1 MGGDE
6 AMEDD
11 NDVYEEMELDRQR
24 EGIVEDSE
32 DDDGEDLMENM
43 EQ

>member
-1 MGGDE
+1 MAGGDDE

-11 NDVYEEMELDRQR
+11 NDVYDENLNLRNE
-24 EGIVEDSE
+24 IVESE
-32 DDDGEDLMENM
+32 DEDGEDLMENI

>member
-1 MGGDE
+1 MAGGDDE

-11 NDVYEEMELDRQR
+11 NDVYEEDLNPRNE
-24 EGIVEDSE
+24 IVESE
-32 DDDGEDLMENM
+32 DEDGEDLMENM